1 MIQNESH
8 SISYDIPPLPAI
20 IRIGVTGH
28 RVIGNEVRIRDCIRT
43 ILNDLIRPFPHT
55 PFHLVALS
63 ALAEGADRIVAD
75 EILKYPRSN
84 RTADWEI
91 SSSLQAILPLPP
103 EEYKNDFETASS
115 KDEFN
120 RLLQADP
127 SPIELEPELTEE
139 TPKEQRRAAYEYA
152 GRYIVHQCDILI
164 AIWNGK
170 EAAGR
175 GGTAEIVD
183 YARSNNRTCV
193 WIHSETG
200 TITWE
205 KRGDSTCR
213 SLGYLDQFNGET
225 VRKDVMEAGVE
236 KRLSALNES
245 AKNVGLRD
253 HFFDP
258 MKADILPLSFK
269 ASTLAKKYR
278 KRHMGCGIAV
288 YLLAAFAVAIVT
300 LQVLFLPDNPS
311 IILFEIASI
320 GSVIVLCWL
329 SHRAEWHKKWLDY
342 RFLAEHL
349 RAALFLSTACVP
361 CESKPKRRELSH
373 RPRDWVVMAAEG
385 ICHKQPKVYCDLMS
399 DDSRLVGIK
408 NLVVSGWI
416 DDQIKY
422 YTQRGEEHRK
432 NNERLIAVG
441 VVFFFITFIA
451 SVFHLLG
458 HSVISADSTV
468 FSINFFAALAIIFP
482 AFGSSVAAIRN
493 YSEYKRNSERY
504 EFMVQHLSAIRNE
517 ILGNISQDKF
527 LSLLREANELMMS
540 EHMDWR
546 VLLRVRSI
554 EV

>member
-1 MIQNESH
+1 MTLHESH
-8 SISYDIPPLPAI
+8 PISHDRPTIPAI

-28 RVIGNEVRIRDCIRT
+28 RVINDQTLIRKSIRT
-43 ILNDLIRPFPHT
+43 VLNDLIRPFPHT

-75 EILKYPRSN
+75 EVLNYPLSN
-84 RTADWEI
+84 RTADCKI

-103 EEYKNDFETASS
+103 EEYKNDFKTASS

-127 SPIELEPELTEE
+127 SPIELEPELTEK
-139 TPKEQRRAAYEYA
+139 TPEEQRRAAYEYA

-175 GGTAEIVD
+175 GGTADIVE

-245 AKNVGLRD
+245 AKNVGLQD

-258 MKADILPLSFK
+258 MTADILPLSFK

-278 KRHMGCGIAV
+278 KCHMGCGIAV

-300 LQVLFLPDNPS
+300 VQVLFLPDNPL

-361 CESKPKRRELSH
+361 CESEPKRRELSH
-373 RPRDWVVMAAEG
+373 RPKDWVIMAAEG
-385 ICHKQPKVYCDLMS
+385 ICQIQPEVYCTLMS
-399 DDSRLVGIK
+399 DDSHFVKVKKLV
-408 NLVVSGWI
+408 LSGWI
-416 DDQIKY
+416 NDQIGY
-422 YTQRGEEHRK
+422 YTRRGREHRAS
-432 NNERLIAVG
+432 NERLIKVG
-441 VVFFFITFIA
+441 AAFFVITFFA
-451 SVFHLLG
+451 SIFHLFG
-458 HSVISADSTV
+458 HYVA
-468 FSINFFAALAIIFP
+468 SITPIVLYLNLFAALAIIFP